1 MLIQLWRASLKQR
14 SLTRLSATIFKKNP
28 EGTWTSGPIAKIGSN
43 PFSNLTLNE

>member
-14 SLTRLSATIFKKNP
+14 SLARLSATIFEKNP